1 MGRVIRKTGHNE
13 DVIDEFDD
21 SADLDQLVVRYQEQY
36 PDADIELAPDPLY
49 PETSALWISANG
61 AAGVNAVEAA
71 ASPGNRGGRR
81 NEHQSASQSAGKGN
95 REIEQSARSS
105 GSGIEKEDF
114 LLKGIVPAAILA
126 AGLMGFAVISSWGD
140 LTQTENVVPL
150 EAGNVKL
157 GEVFFETAGQSVR
170 IENSEDG
177 SVLASVRTNE
187 FDIEEKLREELQDG
201 VDLYNQD
208 RSEGEQGT
216 LDTLMFQVPIVV
228 EYRGWVDYES
238 EHHRNFD
245 LTVARERVAFAA
257 SDAAFSDFVDLARR
271 FQSQNRPRIETSFL
285 LR

>member
-1 MGRVIRKTGHNE
+1 MGRVIRKIGDNE

-21 SADLDQLVVRYQEQY
+21 SADLDHLVVRYQEHY

-71 ASPGNRGGRR
+71 ASPGNRGGQR
-81 NEHQSASQSAGKGN
+81 NEHQSATQSAGKGN
-95 REIEQSARSS
+95 REIEQSARPSD
-105 GSGIEKEDF
+105 SGIEKEDF
-114 LLKGIVPAAILA
+114 HIKGILPAAILA
-126 AGLMGFAVISSWGD
+126 AGLIGFAVISSWGD

-170 IENSEDG
+170 IESSEDG

-187 FDIEEKLREELQDG
+187 FDIDEKLREELQDG
-201 VDLYNQD
+201 VDFYNQD
-208 RSEGEQGT
+208 RSEDEQGT
-216 LDTLMFQVPIVV
+216 LGTLMFQVPIVV

-245 LTVARERVAFAA
+245 LTVASERAVFAA
-257 SDAAFSDFVDLARR
+257 SDVAFSDLVDLAKD
-271 FQSQNRPRIETSFL
+271 FQSKNRPRIESSFL